1 MKIHEIYDF
10 IKKKY
15 NLIEEEQAFNT
26 ISLSIDNDV
35 SVLYLDRE
43 FNRIY
48 LSDDIFYS
56 KGLKQI
62 LTHFSAN
69 CELQN
74 DVNDVNVV
82 NSIIEKIDLLMKQYE
97 LAKLEE
103 RKYLVKMKKR
113 ELAKDFV

>member
-1 MKIHEIYDF
+1 MKVLEIYDF

-26 ISLSIDNDV
+26 IALSIVKDV
-35 SVLYLDRE
+35 SILYLDRE
-43 FNRIY
+43 FNRFY

-56 KGLKQI
+56 KGCRLI

-69 CELQN
+69 SESH
-74 DVNDVNVV
+74 DDVNV
-82 NSIIEKIDLLMKQYE
+82 ITKKIDLLMKQYE

-103 RKYLVKMKKR
+103 KKYLVKIKKR

>member
-1 MKIHEIYDF
+1 MKILEIYDF

-26 ISLSIDNDV
+26 ISLSIINDV
-35 SVLYLDRE
+35 SILYLDRE

-56 KGLKQI
+56 KGCRLI

-69 CELQN
+69 SETPN
-74 DVNDVNVV
+74 DVNA
-82 NSIIEKIDLLMKQYE
+82 ITKKIDLLMKQYE
-97 LAKLEE
+97 LARLEE
-103 RKYLVKMKKR
+103 KKYLVKIKKR
-113 ELAKDFV
+113 ELSKDFV

>member
-1 MKIHEIYDF
+1 MKILEIYDF

-26 ISLSIDNDV
+26 VGLSIVKDV
-35 SVLYLDRE
+35 SILYLDRE

-56 KGLKQI
+56 KGCRLI

-69 CELQN
+69 SESQN
-74 DVNDVNVV
+74 DVNA
-82 NSIIEKIDLLMKQYE
+82 ITEKIDLLMKQYE
-97 LAKLEE
+97 LARLEE
-103 RKYLVKMKKR
+103 KKYMVKIKKR
-113 ELAKDFV
+113 ELSKDFV

>member
-1 MKIHEIYDF
+1 MKVLEIYDF

-26 ISLSIDNDV
+26 VGLSIVRDV
-35 SVLYLDRE
+35 TVLYLDRE

-56 KGLKQI
+56 KGCRLI

-69 CELQN
+69 SESK
-74 DVNDVNVV
+74 DDV
-82 NSIIEKIDLLMKQYE
+82 NSITEKIDLLMMF
-97 LAKLEE
+97 LHLS
-103 RKYLVKMKKR
+103 YLIKSI
-113 ELAKDFV
+113 LQIFI